1 MQLVGRPFGLP
12 RIRHRG
18 FVFTVGVGREN
29 RNQSAPSHFQP
40 RLGMKPAIGPL
51 GPPLSSDSQRSVLV
65 VDDDPDMCWI
75 LKVTIEMLGRSVT
88 TAQSGRGALDVAHK
102 FVFPLAFIDARLPDM
117 DGLQLATKMV
127 NRYTMMRIII
137 ISGYYSE
144 DDISIVEARQSMR
157 VHGFLAKPFQLE
169 AIEAALEENFAGRR
183 IVDLT

>member
-12 RIRHRG
+12 RVRHRG

-117 DGLQLATKMV
+117 DGPTSDEDGEPVHHDENHHYFGLLFGG
-127 NRYTMMRIII
+127 RYLHR
-137 ISGYYSE
+137 
-144 DDISIVEARQSMR
+144 
-157 VHGFLAKPFQLE
+157 
-169 AIEAALEENFAGRR
+169 
-183 IVDLT
+183 

>member
-127 NRYTMMRIII
+127 NRYT
-137 ISGYYSE
+137 
-144 DDISIVEARQSMR
+144 DD
-157 VHGFLAKPFQLE
+157 
-169 AIEAALEENFAGRR
+169 ENYHYLWLLFGGRYLHR
-183 IVDLT
+183 